1 LRHLIGAH
9 LAPQLLEGL
18 ERQPGRRLMASRG
31 DPIWSEAA
39 DRCDQKGWSDMA
51 KVLTIVSLLGLF
63 AFAVWVVYKQWT
75 LVVVDMPAWGWAAL
89 IAGAGFSLLVGFG
102 LMALMFYSSRHGYDE
117 GAQEVERERK

>member
-1 LRHLIGAH
+1 
-9 LAPQLLEGL
+9 
-18 ERQPGRRLMASRG
+18 
-31 DPIWSEAA
+31 
-39 DRCDQKGWSDMA
+39 MA